1 MRRTAKACLKVG
13 RSYNNMRNVYNK
25 IAKNEA
31 EKSIQKQNTS
41 LRKQL
46 TKFARKSLK
55 PSVIWYT
62 IKSNIFVQKT

>member
-1 MRRTAKACLKVG
+1 
-13 RSYNNMRNVYNK
+13 MRNVYNK
-25 IAKNEA
+25 IAKSEA
-31 EKSIQKQNTS
+31 EKLIQKQNTS